1 MNSNY
6 IPLIFQFPPQ
16 FYFPHQLSLFKT
28 MSKIALARKLRILCL
43 HGYFQDGA
51 LMKENSCALYR
62 KLKDIADFCKS

>member
-1 MNSNY
+1 
-6 IPLIFQFPPQ
+6 
-16 FYFPHQLSLFKT
+16 

-62 KLKDIADFCKS
+62 KLKDIADFCIF